1 MSLIIDETHLG
12 RRASGMERVTQALF
26 SKDALAPLAVTAER
40 CGQGKLG
47 VAFKQTFTLP
57 AKAAC
62 RRRSVW
68 VFPGFPPCPAFGLL
82 PDRTVLYVHDVF
94 LITRRQD
101 LNFAGRY
108 WLAPNF
114 RMSLRRLK
122 YFMANS
128 MTTANALGHYIGKG
142 AQVVV
147 YRPAPEN
154 VFGLGPSVGGRK
166 ASQPERLI
174 VGAIGTVEPRKNFPA
189 AARICEHLAAV
200 AGRPVELHIIGRRG
214 WGDDYDRLSAQ
225 PNVTLHG
232 FQPDGEARRIIETF
246 DLLLCTSRDEGL
258 CLPLLEAQFGGL
270 QVVAPDQPVFR
281 EVLGRSGI
289 FIDPQDAET
298 SAEVIAASIAGS
310 DWRPR
315 AALAAAGNLDRWSRI
330 AAADRAEAIA
340 FLSGLVQEHC

>member
-40 CGQGKLG
+40 CGHGKLG

-57 AKAAC
+57 AKAAS
-62 RRRSVW
+62 RQRSVW
-68 VFPGFPPCPAFGLL
+68 VFPGFPPSPAFGLL
-82 PDRTVLYVHDVF
+82 RERTVLYVHDVF

-128 MTTANALGHYIGKG
+128 MTTANALSRHVGDG
-142 AQVVV
+142 ARIVV

-154 VFGLGPSVGGRK
+154 VFGLRPSADGRTL
-166 ASQPERLI
+166 SQPQRLI

-189 AARICEHLAAV
+189 AARICERLAAMT
-200 AGRPVELHIIGRRG
+200 GRPVELHIIGRRG
-214 WGDDYDRLSAQ
+214 WGDDYDRLSER

-232 FQPDGEARRIIETF
+232 FQPDDEARRIIETF

-258 CLPLLEAQFGGL
+258 CLPLLEAQFRGL

-281 EVLGRSGI
+281 EVLGLSGI
-289 FIDPQDAET
+289 FIDPQDAEM
-298 SAEVIAASIAGS
+298 SAEVITARIADS
-310 DWRPR
+310 EWRAR
-315 AALAAAGNLDRWSRI
+315 AALSAADNLDRWRHI
-330 AAADRAEAIA
+330 AAADRAEAVA
-340 FLSGLVQEHC
+340 FLSGLVEEHC